1 LRLVPRD
8 MQKREGR
15 AKHRSKRAWLPWGE
29 DAPFETCG
37 PQPKVGTL
45 EPVAASETYSR
56 DMQKEEG
63 SSRRCSNLA
72 WLPYVGD
79 DDARPKAW
87 IPQPKVG
94 WLEPDK
100 AFVAEA
106 DEVRESNFT
115 RPKTQRVH
123 WRLPHV
129 DDDDSWPRAWI
140 PQPKVEMSEPDRT
153 SVAEID
159 EVRESRFTQSKTV
172 EDWGSAAT
180 ADPRKVK
187 QDCDT
192 DSSVSDIGEDVQ
204 VLIGGHDES
213 TAWHYE
219 EHTGWSRLAG
229 GLECSVRLSDVRA
242 LPHGNAGELLSFG
255 SLGHL
260 VHSERCKVC
269 VFHRRKSCRHSWLC
283 TFCHAHPPHMRARPP
298 QKRRKHQ
305 SDNVMAIKSDTQ
317 NVMCKGILGTRS
329 GPWLVTLCWRDAA
342 LLLVVAVVLLAHF
355 NQSDWCFAPA
365 GTC

>member
-1 LRLVPRD
+1 

-229 GLECSVRLSDVRA
+229 GLECSVRLSDVRLCPMA
-242 LPHGNAGELLSFG
+242 TQVSCCLLARWDTWCTVKGVKFASSTGERVAGTAGSVPFAMPIRPTCGHGRL
-255 SLGHL
+255 
-260 VHSERCKVC
+260 
-269 VFHRRKSCRHSWLC
+269 
-283 TFCHAHPPHMRARPP
+283 
-298 QKRRKHQ
+298 
-305 SDNVMAIKSDTQ
+305 
-317 NVMCKGILGTRS
+317 RS
-329 GPWLVTLCWRDAA
+329 AESIRVTLSWPSSLTHRM
-342 LLLVVAVVLLAHF
+342 
-355 NQSDWCFAPA
+355 
-365 GTC
+365 